1 MALPVPQLRNF
12 DLNLL
17 KIFDVVM
24 AERSLT
30 RAAQVLS
37 LTQPAVSNALRRL
50 REALGDEVLVR
61 RGRSLEATP
70 KALLLWP
77 QVREALARLQNALA
91 PHPFAPAD
99 TVCSFV
105 LTMAD
110 ATASQLM
117 PGLVQ
122 GLMRQAPGVSLRS
135 VPLTTRDPRRMLED
149 GEVDL
154 AVGHF
159 PAALAAITQQRQSG
173 QVVRFGQQRLFSS
186 DYVCVMR
193 SDHALAGAPL
203 SLDAFCQAQHVL
215 VSFSGRD
222 YGLIDEALAL
232 VNRSRRVVLT
242 VNQFF
247 TTGSVVAQSDLLAVL
262 PRHFVQVTGY
272 APQLAVHEL
281 PFEVPPIQVDALWH
295 QRHDADSAQ
304 IWLRSQIQAVAQAVP
319 LPAPRAAA

>member
-1 MALPVPQLRNF
+1 MALPTPQLRNF

-61 RGRSLEATP
+61 RGRGLEATP

-77 QVREALARLQNALA
+77 QVREALARLQNALT
-91 PHPFAPAD
+91 PHAFSPAD

-159 PAALAAITQQRQSG
+159 PAALAAIAQQRQNG

-193 SDHALAGAPL
+193 SGHALAGAPL

-215 VSFSGRD
+215 VSFSGRA
-222 YGLIDEALAL
+222 YGLIDEALAS

-304 IWLRSQIQAVAQAVP
+304 IWLRAQVQAVAQAVP

>member
-1 MALPVPQLRNF
+1 MPQPIPQLRHF

-17 KIFDVVM
+17 KVFDVVM

-61 RGRSLEATP
+61 QGRSLQATP

-77 QVREALARLQNALA
+77 QVRETLARLQLALA
-91 PHPFAPAD
+91 PQPFSPAA
-99 TVCSFV
+99 TVRSFV

-122 GLMRQAPGVSLRS
+122 DIMRQAPGVSLRT
-135 VPLTTRDPRRMLED
+135 VPLTTRDPRPMLEE

-154 AVGHF
+154 ALGHF
-159 PAALAAITQQRQSG
+159 PAALAAIGLQRQSG
-173 QVVRFGQQRLFSS
+173 QAVRFAHQRLFSS

-193 SDHALAGAPL
+193 AQHPLANKRL
-203 SLDAFCQAQHVL
+203 SLDAFCEAQHAL
-215 VSFSGRD
+215 VSFSGRA
-222 YGLIDEALAL
+222 YGLIDEALAS

-247 TTGSVVAQSDLLAVL
+247 TTGSVVAHSDLLAVM
-262 PRHFVQVTGY
+262 PRHFVQVTGF

-281 PFEVPPIQVDALWH
+281 PFEVPPIHVDALWH
-295 QRHDADSAQ
+295 QRQDSDSAQ
-304 IWLRSQIQAVAQAVP
+304 AWLRAQVQAVAQAVTP
-319 LPAPRAAA
+319 TMRGVVP

>member
-61 RGRSLEATP
+61 RGRGLEATP

-77 QVREALARLQNALA
+77 QVRETLARLQNALA
-91 PHPFAPAD
+91 PQPFSPAD

-122 GLMRQAPGVSLRS
+122 GLLRQAPGVSLRS
-135 VPLTTRDPRRMLED
+135 VPLTTRDPRRMLEE

-159 PAALAAITQQRQSG
+159 PAALAAIAQQRQNG

-215 VSFSGRD
+215 VSFSGRA
-222 YGLIDEALAL
+222 YGLIDEALAS

-272 APQLAVHEL
+272 APQLVVHEL
-281 PFEVPPIQVDALWH
+281 PFDVPPIQVDALWH

-304 IWLRSQIQAVAQAVP
+304 SWLRAQVHAVAQAVP
-319 LPAPRAAA
+319 RSAS